1 MDKKT
6 IYNLGQVCAIIWPFS
21 GDIPPHI
28 LSLICVRPATLLA
41 KMTKHKDNT
50 AKKQEALAEIIDRID
65 DICDTPNGVSL
76 EEQSPFW
83 IGYYH
88 YKSAADRASKYGP
101 QELEIAGKTL
111 FGDRWQ
117 TDLANALDLSDA
129 RRIRQ
134 WMAKERPIP
143 VGVWADVCGLLRHR
157 QMSIDTVLKSLE
169 TPSE

>member
-21 GDIPPHI
+21 GDIPPRI
-28 LSLICVRPATLLA
+28 LNLICSHPATLLA
-41 KMTKHKDNT
+41 EMTKHKDNT
-50 AKKQEALAEIIDRID
+50 DKKQEALAEIIDKIN
-65 DICDTPNGVSL
+65 DIYDPPNGVSL

-88 YKSAADRASKYGP
+88 YKGAADRANKYGP
-101 QELEIAGKTL
+101 HEMEIAGKTL

-143 VGVWADVCGLLRHR
+143 VGVWADILGLLRHK
-157 QMSIDTVLKSLE
+157 QMSIE
-169 TPSE
+169 TIVKNFEGTE